1 MTNNILT
8 PAQIMAE
15 VLVKYGNLTDTANG
29 TGIQKSTLYEMRS
42 YAGGKRV
49 KMKNLQRKF
58 EQLASALGYDVIP
71 AKQAVQ
77 VFVKQKNN

>member
-1 MTNNILT
+1 
-8 PAQIMAE
+8 MAE
-15 VLVKYGNLTDTANG
+15 VLVKYGNLTDAATG

-42 YAGGKRV
+42 YVGGKRV

-58 EQLASALGYDVIP
+58 EQLAAALGYDVIP

-77 VFVKQKNN
+77 VFVKPKN